1 MMYEKLEQ
9 LGINIDERQ
18 KKLFSSFS
26 DLFIE
31 YNSNINLISKNDVK
45 FLFQKHIYDSL
56 AFNLF
61 YEKYSSKQLL
71 NIMDIGTGGGFP
83 AIPIALL
90 YKNIDVTALD
100 SINKKINFIKTAID
114 KLEIKNIKPICSR
127 VEELPI
133 FMKNSFD
140 VIVSRAMA
148 DLRIILEYS
157 IPYLKTGGFFVAYKS
172 QKAEEEIYNAK
183 NALLKLNSVV
193 IDRLEYSLPIDEENK
208 RVLLVIKK
216 EKDISPIYPR
226 KNGQVKKTPL

>member
-1 MMYEKLEQ
+1 MYEKLEQ
-9 LGINIDERQ
+9 LGINIDEKQ

-26 DLFIE
+26 DLFTE

-100 SINKKINFIKTAID
+100 SINKKINFIKTVID
-114 KLEIKNIKPICSR
+114 KLEIKNINPICSR
-127 VEELPI
+127 VEELPLS
-133 FMKNSFD
+133 MKSSFD

-148 DLRIILEYS
+148 DLRVILEYA
-157 IPYLKTGGFFVAYKS
+157 IPYLKIGGYFIAYKS

-193 IDRLEYSLPIDEENK
+193 IDRLEYSLPLNEENK